1 MNLSKWVIVRNSDG
15 VNVQYQNLQSK
26 KAYNLGT
33 CHVSVSTQMVI
44 DWILNK
50 GKMYVGDLLVLPCG
64 TELTLTQQGLA
75 VKRAMHEGLLV
86 EGCGASA

>member
-1 MNLSKWVIVRNSDG
+1 
-15 VNVQYQNLQSK
+15 
-26 KAYNLGT
+26 
-33 CHVSVSTQMVI
+33 MVI